1 MQVVALGMTTNERLN
16 ASRYKHF
23 HREPKQST
31 WSFHQPK
38 YSSPFDRGLCNN
50 MADFFHVQLCG
61 VKASDVDW
69 KKEYDINAW
78 LDSNDRSQLI
88 QRGVDDIV

>member
-1 MQVVALGMTTNERLN
+1 
-16 ASRYKHF
+16 
-23 HREPKQST
+23 
-31 WSFHQPK
+31 
-38 YSSPFDRGLCNN
+38 
-50 MADFFHVQLCG
+50 MADFFHIQLCG

-88 QRGVDDIV
+88 QKGVDDIV